1 MNHPLENAGDGG
13 TGHDR
18 GVLIAD
24 VETSKARSAVPSR
37 TSESAPLIF
46 ATACSGAFSARTAML
61 ANVNQDLDDRIYFLV
76 DDVREDA

>member
-1 MNHPLENAGDGG
+1 VNHPFENAGDGG

-24 VETSKARSAVPSR
+24 VEASEVRSPGPSR

-46 ATACSGAFSARTAML
+46 ATASSDALSARAAML
-61 ANVNQDLDDRIYFLV
+61 ASVNHDLDDRIYFLV